1 MAPVSALCFL
11 HAFVLFSKHTT
22 VFPCFAEHSERPGLS
37 MKIHEYQGK
46 EILRAYNVPVPGGY
60 VASSSQEARQAAE
73 ALGGHRWVVKAQIHA
88 GGRGKGGGVQVA
100 TSTAD
105 VERIAATLLGHKLV
119 TPQTRPEGQIVQR
132 VLIEEGCDIAQEL
145 YCGIVI
151 DRQLGQPVCMVSPVG
166 GMDIEAVAATTPE
179 QIFRECI
186 DVLLGLA
193 PFQARRLVGQLN
205 VRAEAQS
212 ALSPL
217 LRQLY
222 DVFYDKDCTLL
233 EINPLILTDTGIPLV
248 LDVKMEFDDN
258 ALFRHPEVLALRDLA
273 EEDPLEVEASRYKLN
288 YIKLTGN
295 IGCIVNGAGLAMA
308 TMDIIKLAGG
318 APANFLDVG
327 GGAKAEAVENAFRLL
342 MADPNVKAV
351 FINVF
356 GGILRCDVF
365 AQGVLQAVANVQV
378 SVPVVVR
385 MEGTNVEEGRQIL
398 AESGLNFRIADSMA
412 DGAYQVVQAIQ
423 E

>member
-1 MAPVSALCFL
+1 
-11 HAFVLFSKHTT
+11 
-22 VFPCFAEHSERPGLS
+22 

-46 EILRAYNVPVPGGY
+46 EILRAYSVPVPRGS
-60 VASSSQEARQAAE
+60 VVSSPQEARQVAE
-73 ALGGHRWVVKAQIHA
+73 TLGGNRWVVKAQIHA

-100 TSTAD
+100 ASPAE
-105 VERIAATLLGHKLV
+105 VEQVAAGLLGHRLV
-119 TPQTRPEGQIVQR
+119 TPQTGPEGQLVQR

-145 YCGIVI
+145 YCGFVI
-151 DRQLGQPVCMVSPVG
+151 NRQLGQPVCMVSPVG

-179 QIFRECI
+179 QIFHESI

-193 PFQARRLVGQLN
+193 PFQARRLVEQLK
-205 VRAEAQS
+205 VSAAAQQ
-212 ALSPL
+212 ALPPL

-222 DVFYDKDCTLL
+222 DVFYTHDCTLL
-233 EINPLILTDTGIPLV
+233 EINPLVLTGTGIPLV

-258 ALFRHPEVLALRDLA
+258 ALFRHPDVGVLRDLA
-273 EEDPLEVEASRYKLN
+273 EEDPLEVEASKYNLN
-288 YIKLTGN
+288 YIKLAGN

-308 TMDIIKLAGG
+308 TMDIIKLAGA

-327 GGAKAEAVENAFRLL
+327 GGASAEAVENAFRLL
-342 MADPNVKAV
+342 MADANVQAV
-351 FINVF
+351 LINVF

-378 SVPVVVR
+378 KVPIVVR

-398 AESGLNFRIADSMA
+398 MESGLDLRIADGMA
-412 DGAYQVVQAIQ
+412 DAARQVVQAIQ
-423 E
+423 A

>member
-1 MAPVSALCFL
+1 
-11 HAFVLFSKHTT
+11 
-22 VFPCFAEHSERPGLS
+22 

-46 EILRAYNVPVPGGY
+46 EILRAYNVPVPRGT
-60 VASSSQEARQAAE
+60 VASSPQEARQAAE
-73 ALGGHRWVVKAQIHA
+73 VLGGHRWVVKAQIHA

-119 TPQTRPEGQIVQR
+119 TPQTRPEGQSVQR

-166 GMDIEAVAATTPE
+166 GMDIEAVAATTPD
-179 QIFRECI
+179 QIFRESI

-193 PFQARRLVGQLN
+193 PFQARRLVEQLN
-205 VRAEAQS
+205 VRAEAQT
-212 ALSPL
+212 ALPPL

-222 DVFYDKDCTLL
+222 EVFYDKDCTLL
-233 EINPLILTDTGIPLV
+233 EINPLILTDTRIPLV

-258 ALFRHPEVLALRDLA
+258 ALFRHPDVLALRDVA